1 MKTHLQVPAQY
12 LLIFLGYYL
21 IINAEVS
28 SCLLHPNVIEFKMYS
43 YNKLRLHCKS
53 IDVYCRS
60 CELTDT
66 PTMMAQIYDDHDR
79 IFETLGKSG
88 YTEGALAV
96 SWAHYCACWFS
107 ENLVYNHSDKKVCRK
122 KGRRS

>member
-1 MKTHLQVPAQY
+1 MP
-12 LLIFLGYYL
+12 
-21 IINAEVS
+21 S
-28 SCLLHPNVIEFKMYS
+28 LHPNVIEFKMYS
-43 YNKLRLHCKS
+43 YKRLDYTAK
-53 IDVYCRS
+53 VLMYRS

-66 PTMMAQIYDDHDR
+66 PTMMARIDDDHDR

-96 SWAHYCACWFS
+96 RWAHCCACWFS
-107 ENLVYNHSDKKVCRK
+107 ENLVYIHSDERVCRM